1 MNSDLFLE
9 SERGADADVP
19 LIGGPQIGTAFD
31 VANEAKRQDLRRMKR
46 RATALLLV
54 ATAVFIACRVL
65 DVQGAWGYLRA
76 GAEAA
81 MVGGLADWFAVT
93 ALFRHPLGLP
103 IPHTAIIP
111 TRKDQIGESLGE
123 FVQTN
128 FLDDENIA
136 GRLEG
141 YNVSARVAQWVLAE
155 DNSATIAKQLGTV
168 IGAVAQVA
176 SDDDLSQMIAT
187 MVTDQIRDVEAA
199 PLAGR
204 VLEMAIEVGTHDHLF
219 DSALQAVENFLQD
232 NREMLRNRLR
242 SESPWWIPESIDD
255 RIFLKIY
262 DSIYRFLGEINQ
274 NPDHEFR
281 SELER
286 RSRDLAARLQ
296 NDPELAVKGEE
307 IKAEILSHPEVRRWA
322 QGLWLALKDSI
333 ITAADDP
340 TSDLSMRL
348 NDAVRR
354 GADRVLADPE
364 LQERINR
371 WVTTAVRHVTER
383 LSGQVA
389 NLISSTVE
397 RWDAQDTAERIEVQ
411 VGRDLQFIRINGT
424 LVGGIAGVVIHGIGE
439 LIG

>member
-1 MNSDLFLE
+1 MSTDLVTDSSPTDPPNAPQL
-9 SERGADADVP
+9 
-19 LIGGPQIGTAFD
+19 GGPQIGDAFD
-31 VANEAKRQDLRRMKR
+31 AANEAKKQDLRSMKVK
-46 RATALLLV
+46 ATALLLA
-54 ATAVFIACRVL
+54 ATSICVACRLL
-65 DVQGAWGYLRA
+65 DAQGVWGYVEA

-136 GRLEG
+136 GRLDG
-141 YNVSARVAQWVLAE
+141 YNVSARVAGWVLAD
-155 DNSATIAKQLGTV
+155 DNSTTIAKQLGSV

-176 SDDDLSQMIAT
+176 SDDDLSQMIAN

-219 DSALQAVENFLQD
+219 DSALVAVENFLQD
-232 NREMLRNRLR
+232 NREMLRDRLR
-242 SESPWWIPESIDD
+242 NESPWWIPESIDD

-262 DSIYRFLGEINQ
+262 DSVYRFLGEINQ
-274 NPDHEFR
+274 NPDHDFR

-296 NDPELAVKGEE
+296 NDPELAIKGEE

-322 QGLWLALKDSI
+322 QGLWLALKDAI

-340 TSDLSMRL
+340 SSDLSLRL
-348 NDAVRR
+348 NDAVIR

-364 LQERINR
+364 LQERLNR
-371 WVTTAVRHVTER
+371 WVTTAVRHMTER

-389 NLISSTVE
+389 TLISSTVE

-424 LVGGIAGVVIHGIGE
+424 LVGGLAGVVIHGLGQ